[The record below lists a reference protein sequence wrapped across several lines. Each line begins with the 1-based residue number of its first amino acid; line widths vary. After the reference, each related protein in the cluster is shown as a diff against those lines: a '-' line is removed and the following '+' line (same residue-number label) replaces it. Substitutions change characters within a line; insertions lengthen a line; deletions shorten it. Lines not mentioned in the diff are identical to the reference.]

1 MSELQ
6 EQQVLNT
13 VIKNREKILILE
25 KIVQELVNTGYVDQN
40 EFRKFRAEAIEEVK
54 KDFSLN

>member
-1 MSELQ
+1 MVELQ
-6 EQQVLNT
+6 DQKVLNT

-40 EFRKFRAEAIEEVK
+40 DFRKFRNEAKEEIR
-54 KDFSLN
+54 KDFEMN